1 MAELAAELLASVLHA
16 ASSDCANPRER
27 RSPRSSHR
35 SADASVRLPWPP
47 SVAVEARRPETSKE
61 SRCQSVSVRVWR
73 SRRAAIAALPRSA
86 GRALYLKAT
95 ALPTRR
101 CKRRSLCRGR
111 RAAPILGFA
120 PGKSYKKQPWARAPW
135 ARAPSSTPWSTPT
148 AQHAPRPTNAPR
160 PRAAR
165 RPPTTTERSR
175 SRPRSAPPA
184 GKKVPQDAQ
193 DVECGTVPRNVKED
207 TGQHT
212 KTTVNEL
219 PRSEDGRRATPTE
232 ARSGPLL
239 K

>member
-1 MAELAAELLASVLHA
+1 MRPKWPSFLAARELLASVLQPLA
-16 ASSDCANPRER
+16 RVCKPARTPL
-27 RSPRSSHR
+27 PRSSHR

-101 CKRRSLCRGR
+101 CKRRSLCRVR

-135 ARAPSSTPWSTPT
+135 AKAPSNTLWLMSATSPATRR
-148 AQHAPRPTNAPR
+148 QTN
-160 PRAAR
+160 AR
-165 RPPTTTERSR
+165 RPLPPTTPKRSR

-184 GKKVPQDAQ
+184 AKKVPQDVR
-193 DVECGTVPRNVKED
+193 DVGSGTVPRNANGATGRLTKTIVKE
-207 TGQHT
+207 
-212 KTTVNEL
+212 
-219 PRSEDGRRATPTE
+219 
-232 ARSGPLL
+232 
-239 K
+239 